1 MPRSFGFT
9 CDLGSVAQLLGLPF
23 AGTGQIMGRGTSIL
37 KIPVLTDL
45 KLTRLFIELDMD
57 LDYHSR
63 K

>member
-9 CDLGSVAQLLGLPF
+9 CDFSSVAQQPGLPF
-23 AGTGQIMGRGTSIL
+23 AGTRQIMGRGTGIL

-45 KLTRLFIELDMD
+45 KLTQLFIELDMN
-57 LDYHSR
+57 LEFHSS

>member
-1 MPRSFGFT
+1 M
-9 CDLGSVAQLLGLPF
+9 AQLLGLPF
-23 AGTGQIMGRGTSIL
+23 AGTGQIMGRGTGIL